1 MEDDIK
7 EKQNFL
13 RKEILENNLDGEEFY
28 SFLLDFDEER
38 GDNLELWNMDDLKK
52 IVKSFQLKKSEEKKK
67 LDIDIKQNEK
77 ENGKIKN
84 NKIEIPK
91 KKLKIE
97 DEKVQS
103 PNDSFFEVEEN
114 ENNEIQKE
122 TNLNDI
128 NLLKEIK
135 NEKENEINELED
147 NNNNNNKNELKTNL
161 EIDKHNISKINFSF
175 NEKFQGIKVQETE
188 LSKIE
193 KIKIVF
199 STPIKHSGSLFSKS
213 YLTYEFCALPL
224 QYSVIRKYKDF
235 KWLHDIIQ
243 SIYMGMCIPPIPKN
257 VKMEKINDF
266 MINKHK
272 RSLEKFIQSLVDNDL
287 VKHSPILFDFISIE
301 DKSQFY
307 SRQTYYSK
315 GKIPKSLNKLY
326 SLDGNIEIKLKNS
339 DLPILDHICEFNEN
353 SQVLL
358 KKITLILS
366 EIYNLFNI
374 TSDKIKEFS
383 SLCSDFDSLFNK
395 SQEKKTELFKNLT
408 NIMNNWSETMRNQS
422 EFIEVNLRE
431 QFKFINKQQ
440 KEMSHLIKKMNQK
453 KYIFIKYENK
463 LVQKKE
469 DLFKKGDVNK
479 WGLKKDDLKNKENI
493 KNNKELAFKKMLP
506 KDTLHTYN
514 YKRAFAF
521 FAYSLIKE
529 FDRIRNRNIKIMEE
543 NLIIISRVF
552 INDINKM
559 KNDWE
564 NIIDLYDMQKS
575 LIQF

>member
-147 NNNNNNKNELKTNL
+147 NNNNNKNELKTNL

-224 QYSVIRKYKDF
+224 QHSVIRKYKDF

-266 MINKHK
+266 IINKHK